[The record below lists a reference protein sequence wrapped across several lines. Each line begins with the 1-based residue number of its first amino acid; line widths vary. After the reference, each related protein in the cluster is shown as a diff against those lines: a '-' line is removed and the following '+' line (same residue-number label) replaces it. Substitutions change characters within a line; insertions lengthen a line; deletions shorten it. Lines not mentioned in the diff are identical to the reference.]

1 MIYDILEVFKKE
13 YEKSG
18 DGLILGSYTLKDG
31 LYVKI
36 NKDNTLE
43 FFESKTVKKEKL
55 FTNLNGIQNSDMK
68 EWFIQRDYCSNVIE
82 TAKSYDAP
90 IKSIHNNNYLTLFM
104 KSDKFLDVNI
114 EHLKSKL
121 FLTVLNFK
129 NFTNKNDKE
138 IICGYQDRIDI
149 FSRKKNV
156 VKKYQIIKNNL
167 EQIKQKVK
175 DLDVKNYIKIFFDE
189 DIKVYKQESEIYL
202 SLKVFNKNEYNQKI
216 TNSIY
221 GLSNSNMGLN
231 SKKPFLENKTRK
243 SNIPFMIQN
252 EDALLLKK
260 FFDWLKV
267 QPYRDEE
274 NKAIDRYLEE
284 HFFIQKQSSNDEAE
298 ITDFDY
304 IPTKIDDVNKYFP
317 SIYVK
322 NYLELENKDK
332 KLISDYE
339 IKELWQLEDK
349 VDELF
354 YNKQLKFNY
363 YKESK
368 DIKVSDFLSKELQSI
383 LFVTKFAMIN
393 YFKKYNDTAFLN
405 IVNKYGTQFVINHY
419 MNEREFKAKETMNL
433 KLSIQGETMDIKQE
447 LENLRTI
454 LEDEE
459 YKQLSKDEYLFLAGQ
474 WGAYLLSLSKADNKN
489 KTLALAEQYFK
500 AKYISKIQNILN
512 NDLQKFKHELRLSN
526 SWALKAVALLKAYED
541 DSKLSDKEKDR
552 FLVGFMAKNIF
563 YEKRK
568 KEEDKETKEE
578 TK

>member
-18 DGLILGSYTLKDG
+18 DDLIIGSYSLKDG

-36 NKDNTLE
+36 NRDKTLE
-43 FFESKTVKKEKL
+43 FYESKTVKKEKI
-55 FTNLNGIQNSDMK
+55 FSNLDGILNSEIQ
-68 EWFIQRDYCSNVIE
+68 EWFKQRDYYSSYINSN
-82 TAKSYDAP
+82 KSLFD
-90 IKSIHNNNYLTLFM
+90 KKIHNINYLSYFF
-104 KSDKFLDVNI
+104 KVENSDYVKDKIDEHFNI
-114 EHLKSKL
+114 L
-121 FLTVLNFK
+121 LNFGK
-129 NFTNKNDKE
+129 FKDKKDKE
-138 IICGYQDRIDI
+138 VLESYQDILKDED
-149 FSRKKNV
+149 RKKDILEKCEILKNCFDE
-156 VKKYQIIKNNL
+156 IIEVAK
-167 EQIKQKVK
+167 EK
-175 DLDVKNYIKIFFDE
+175 DIKNYIKIFFKE
-189 DIKVYKQESEIYL
+189 DLETYKKESEIYL
-202 SLKVFNKNEYNQKI
+202 SLKIFNDSSYNQKI
-216 TNSIY
+216 ENSIY

-243 SNIPFMIQN
+243 FSAPFLLKN

-274 NKAIDRYLEE
+274 NKSIDRYLDE
-284 HFFIQKQSSNDEAE
+284 HFFLQKQSNNDEAE

-304 IPTKIDDVNKYFP
+304 IPTKKDDINKHFP
-317 SIYVK
+317 TIYVR
-322 NYLELENKDK
+322 NHLLLENKDK

-354 YNKQLKFNY
+354 YNGQLKYNY
-363 YKESK
+363 YKDNK

-383 LFVTKFAMIN
+383 LFITKYAMIN
-393 YFKKYNDTAFLN
+393 YFKKYDDREFLN
-405 IVNKYGTQFVINHY
+405 IIKNYGAQFIINHY

-447 LENLRTI
+447 LENLKNM
-454 LEDEE
+454 LELEE
-459 YKQLSKDEYLFLAGQ
+459 YKQLSKDEYLFLSGQ
-474 WGAYLLSLSKADNKN
+474 WAAYLLSLSKADNKN

-512 NDLQKFKHELRLSN
+512 NDLEKFKHEIRLSN
-526 SWALKAVALLKAYED
+526 SWALKAIALLKAYED
-541 DSKLSDKEKDR
+541 DTKLTNKDKDR
-552 FLVGFMAKNIF
+552 FLVGFMAKNTF
-563 YEKRK
+563 YEKRN
-568 KEEDKETKEE
+568 KETDEE

>member
-13 YEKSG
+13 YEKKG
-18 DGLILGSYTLKDG
+18 DGLILGSYSLKDG

-36 NKDNTLE
+36 NKNKTIE

-55 FTNLNGIQNSDMK
+55 FTNLDGIQNSDMK

-129 NFTNKNDKE
+129 NFTNKKDKE
-138 IICGYQDRIDI
+138 IICGYQDRINI

-175 DLDVKNYIKIFFDE
+175 DLEVKNYIKIFFDE

-274 NKAIDRYLEE
+274 NKPIDKYLEE
-284 HFFIQKQSSNDEAE
+284 HFFIQKQSNNDEAE

-304 IPTKIDDVNKYFP
+304 IPTKKDDINKHFF

-322 NYLELENKDK
+322 NYLEFENKDK

-354 YNKQLKFNY
+354 FNKQLKFNY
-363 YKESK
+363 YG
-368 DIKVSDFLSKELQSI
+368 DVS
-383 LFVTKFAMIN
+383 TKLNNKLITLIYITRNAMIN
-393 YFKKYNDTAFLN
+393 YFKKYDEEKFYQ
-405 IVNKYGTQFVINHY
+405 VVKKYGTNFVIEHLKQNLEY
-419 MNEREFKAKETMNL
+419 KAKESLNL
-433 KLSIQGETMDIKQE
+433 KISLLKYKGESIMNIKSIQEEMIKK
-447 LENLRTI
+447 LEVSDYESLKS
-454 LEDEE
+454 EE
-459 YKQLSKDEYLFLAGQ
+459 FFYLCGQ
-474 WGAYLLSLSKADNKN
+474 VSSYLLSKKN
-489 KTLALAEQYFK
+489 QHEKMHDLVEPFLRANNARKLKKEIEFAFFQYKHAIHFGAKKINNAIALIEAYEGEEKLAYFMDSFLIG
-500 AKYISKIQNILN
+500 Y
-512 NDLQKFKHELRLSN
+512 LSN
-526 SWALKAVALLKAYED
+526 TYIFKSTEE
-541 DSKLSDKEKDR
+541 SK
-552 FLVGFMAKNIF
+552 
-563 YEKRK
+563 
-568 KEEDKETKEE
+568 
-578 TK
+578 

>member
-129 NFTNKNDKE
+129 NFTNKKDKE

-284 HFFIQKQSSNDEAE
+284 HFFIQKQSNNDEAE

-304 IPTKIDDVNKYFP
+304 IPTKKDDVNKYFP
-317 SIYVK
+317 LIYVK

-383 LFVTKFAMIN
+383 LFITKFAMIN
-393 YFKKYNDTAFLN
+393 YFKKYSDTGFLN

-447 LENLRTI
+447 LENLKNM
-454 LEDEE
+454 LELEE
-459 YKQLSKDEYLFLAGQ
+459 YKQLSKDEYLFLSGQ
-474 WGAYLLSLSKADNKN
+474 WAAYLLSLSKADNKN

-500 AKYISKIQNILN
+500 AKYISKMQNILN
-512 NDLQKFKHELRLSN
+512 NDLEKFKHEIRLSN

-541 DSKLSDKEKDR
+541 DTKLTNKDKDR
-552 FLVGFMAKNIF
+552 FLVGFMAKNTF
-563 YEKRK
+563 YEKRN
-568 KEEDKETKEE
+568 KEINEE

>member
-18 DGLILGSYTLKDG
+18 DGLILGLYSLKDG

-68 EWFIQRDYCSNVIE
+68 EWFKRNDYYSSYINSN
-82 TAKSYDAP
+82 KSLFD
-90 IKSIHNNNYLTLFM
+90 KKIHNINYLSYFFKLEN
-104 KSDKFLDVNI
+104 SDYVKNKIDEHFTILLDFGKFKD
-114 EHLKSKL
+114 KK
-121 FLTVLNFK
+121 
-129 NFTNKNDKE
+129 DKE
-138 IICGYQDRIDI
+138 VLENYQDRLKSDD
-149 FSRKKNV
+149 RKKDILDKCETLKNCFDEILEV
-156 VKKYQIIKNNL
+156 AKEKEIKNY
-167 EQIKQKVK
+167 V
-175 DLDVKNYIKIFFDE
+175 KIFFEE
-189 DIKVYKQESEIYL
+189 DLEIYKEESAIYL
-202 SLKVFNKNEYNQKI
+202 SLKIFNDSSYNKKI
-216 TNSIY
+216 GNSIY

-243 SNIPFMIQN
+243 FSAPFLLKN

-260 FFDWLKV
+260 FFDWLKI
-267 QPYRDEE
+267 QPY
-274 NKAIDRYLEE
+274 NQDRTLDEE
-284 HFFIQKQSSNDEAE
+284 HFFIQKQSNNDEAE

-304 IPTKIDDVNKYFP
+304 IPTKKDDVNKYFP
-317 SIYVK
+317 LIYVK

-393 YFKKYNDTAFLN
+393 YFKKYNDMGFLN
-405 IVNKYGTQFVINHY
+405 IVNKYGTQFMINHY

-474 WGAYLLSLSKADNKN
+474 WAAYLLSLSHADNKN

-500 AKYISKIQNILN
+500 AKYISKIQSILN
-512 NDLQKFKHELRLSN
+512 NDLEKFKHELRLSN

-552 FLVGFMAKNIF
+552 FLVGFMAKNTF

>member
-1 MIYDILEVFKKE
+1 MIYDILEVFKNE
-13 YEKSG
+13 YETSG
-18 DGLILGSYTLKDG
+18 DGLIFGSYSLKDG

-43 FFESKTVKKEKL
+43 FFESKTVKREKL
-55 FTNLNGIQNSDMK
+55 FTNLDGIQNSDMK
-68 EWFIQRDYCSNVIE
+68 EWFKQKDYYSSYINSN
-82 TAKSYDAP
+82 KSLFD
-90 IKSIHNNNYLTLFM
+90 KKIHNINYLSYFFKLEN
-104 KSDKFLDVNI
+104 SDYVKNKID
-114 EHLKSKL
+114 EHFNVL
-121 FLTVLNFK
+121 LNFGK
-129 NFTNKNDKE
+129 FKDKKDRE
-138 IICGYQDRIDI
+138 VLENYQDRLKSED
-149 FSRKKNV
+149 RKKYILEKCTILKNCFDE
-156 VKKYQIIKNNL
+156 IIEVANSK
-167 EQIKQKVK
+167 EI
-175 DLDVKNYIKIFFDE
+175 KNYIKIFFEE
-189 DIKVYKQESEIYL
+189 DLKTYKEESEIYL
-202 SLKVFNKNEYNQKI
+202 SLKIFNDSSYNQKI
-216 TNSIY
+216 EDSIF

-243 SNIPFMIQN
+243 FSAPFLLKN

-260 FFDWLKV
+260 FFDWLKI
-267 QPYRDEE
+267 QPY
-274 NKAIDRYLEE
+274 NQDRTLDEE
-284 HFFIQKQSSNDEAE
+284 HFFIQKQSNNDEAE

-304 IPTKIDDVNKYFP
+304 IPTKKDDVNKYFP
-317 SIYVK
+317 LIYVK

-368 DIKVSDFLSKELQSI
+368 EIKVSDFLSKELQSI

-393 YFKKYNDTAFLN
+393 YFKKYNDTGFLN

-447 LENLRTI
+447 LENLRTL

-474 WGAYLLSLSKADNKN
+474 WAAYLLSLSRADNKN

-500 AKYISKIQNILN
+500 AKYISKIQSILN
-512 NDLQKFKHELRLSN
+512 NDLEKFKHELRLSN

-552 FLVGFMAKNIF
+552 FLVGFMAKNTF

>member
-13 YEKSG
+13 YEKNG

-36 NKDNTLE
+36 NKNNSLE

-55 FTNLNGIQNSDMK
+55 FTNLDGIQNSDMK

-129 NFTNKNDKE
+129 NFTNKKDKE
-138 IICGYQDRIDI
+138 IICGYKDRINI
-149 FSRKKNV
+149 FSRKKDV

-175 DLDVKNYIKIFFDE
+175 DLDAKNYIKIFFDE

-243 SNIPFMIQN
+243 NNIPFMIQN
-252 EDALLLKK
+252 EDALILKK
-260 FFDWLKV
+260 FFDWLKI
-267 QPYRDEE
+267 QPY
-274 NKAIDRYLEE
+274 NQDRTLDKE
-284 HFFIQKQSSNDEAE
+284 HFFIQKQSNNDEAE

-304 IPTKIDDVNKYFP
+304 IPTKIDDVNRYFKP
-317 SIYVK
+317 IYVK
-322 NYLELENKDK
+322 NYLELEKDK
-332 KLISDYE
+332 KLIFDYE

-349 VDELF
+349 VDEFF

-363 YKESK
+363 YKDSK

-383 LFVTKFAMIN
+383 LFITKFSMIN
-393 YFKKYNDTAFLN
+393 YFKKYDNREFLN
-405 IVNKYGTQFVINHY
+405 IIKKYGIQFVINHY
-419 MNEREFKAKETMNL
+419 MNERELKAKETMNL

-447 LENLRTI
+447 LENIKNI
-454 LEDEE
+454 LLDENE
-459 YKQLSKDEYLFLAGQ
+459 YKNLTKEEFLFLSGQ
-474 WGAYLLSLSKADNKN
+474 WAYYLLSLSRADSKN
-489 KTLALAEQYFK
+489 KTLAFAEQYFK
-500 AKYISKIQNILN
+500 AKYTSKIQNILN
-512 NDLQKFKHELRLSN
+512 NDLEKFKHGISLN
-526 SWALKAVALLKAYED
+526 SKKIRKTIALLKAYESD
-541 DSKLSDKEKDR
+541 EKLSYKEKDR
-552 FLVGFMAKNIF
+552 FLVGFMAKNLF
-563 YEKRK
+563 YESNK
-568 KEEDKETKEE
+568 KENTQEMN
-578 TK
+578 

>member
-129 NFTNKNDKE
+129 NFTNKKDKE

-284 HFFIQKQSSNDEAE
+284 HFFIQKQSNNDEAE

-304 IPTKIDDVNKYFP
+304 IPTKKDDVNKYFP
-317 SIYVK
+317 LIYVK

-383 LFVTKFAMIN
+383 LFITKFAMIN
-393 YFKKYNDTAFLN
+393 YFKKYSDTGFLN

-447 LENLRTI
+447 LENLKNM
-454 LEDEE
+454 LELEE
-459 YKQLSKDEYLFLAGQ
+459 YKQLSKDEYLFLSGQ
-474 WGAYLLSLSKADNKN
+474 WAAYLLSLSKADNKN

-512 NDLQKFKHELRLSN
+512 NDLEKFKHEIRLSN

-541 DSKLSDKEKDR
+541 DTKLTNKDKDR
-552 FLVGFMAKNIF
+552 FLVGFMAKNTF
-563 YEKRK
+563 YEKRN
-568 KEEDKETKEE
+568 KETNEE

>member
-18 DGLILGSYTLKDG
+18 DNLILGSYSLKDG

-36 NKDNTLE
+36 NRDNSLE
-43 FFESKTVKKEKL
+43 FFESKKKI
-55 FTNLNGIQNSDMK
+55 FTNLNSIQNNEALD
-68 EWFIQRDYCSNVIE
+68 WFKQNDYYSSYINSN
-82 TAKSYDAP
+82 KSLFD
-90 IKSIHNNNYLTLFM
+90 KKIHNINYLSYFFKLENADHV
-104 KSDKFLDVNI
+104 KDKIDEHFNVLLD
-114 EHLKSKL
+114 
-121 FLTVLNFK
+121 FK
-129 NFTNKNDKE
+129 KFKDKKDKE
-138 IICGYQDRIDI
+138 VLESYQDRLKSED
-149 FSRKKNV
+149 RKKDILEKCEILKNCFDE
-156 VKKYQIIKNNL
+156 IIEVANSK
-167 EQIKQKVK
+167 EI
-175 DLDVKNYIKIFFDE
+175 KNYIKIYFEE
-189 DIKVYKQESEIYL
+189 DLKTYKKESEIYL
-202 SLKVFNKNEYNQKI
+202 SLKIFNDSSYNQKI
-216 TNSIY
+216 KDSIF

-243 SNIPFMIQN
+243 FSAPFLLTN

-260 FFDWLKV
+260 FFDWLKI
-267 QPYRDEE
+267 QPY
-274 NKAIDRYLEE
+274 NQDRTLDEE
-284 HFFIQKQSSNDEAE
+284 HFFLQKHSSNDEAE

-304 IPTKIDDVNKYFP
+304 IPTKKDDINKYFP
-317 SIYVK
+317 AIYVR
-322 NYLELENKDK
+322 NHLLLENKDK
-332 KLISDYE
+332 KLTSDYE

-354 YNKQLKFNY
+354 YNGQLKYNY
-363 YKESK
+363 YKDNK

-383 LFVTKFAMIN
+383 LFITKFSMLN
-393 YFKKYNDTAFLN
+393 YFKKYDDREFLN
-405 IVNKYGTQFVINHY
+405 IIKKYGTQFVINHY

-474 WGAYLLSLSKADNKN
+474 WAAYLLSLSRADNKN

-500 AKYISKIQNILN
+500 AKYISKIQSILN
-512 NDLQKFKHELRLSN
+512 NDLEKFKHELRLSN
-526 SWALKAVALLKAYED
+526 SWALKAVAFLKAYED

-552 FLVGFMAKNIF
+552 FLVGFMAKNTF

>member
-1 MIYDILEVFKKE
+1 MIYDILEIFKKE

-18 DGLILGSYTLKDG
+18 DALILGSYSLKDG

-36 NKDNTLE
+36 NKDKTIE
-43 FFESKTVKKEKL
+43 FFESKTIKKEKL
-55 FTNLNGIQNSDMK
+55 FTNLDGIQNSDMK
-68 EWFIQRDYCSNVIE
+68 EWFIQRDYCSNIIE

-104 KSDKFLDVNI
+104 KTDKFLDVNI

-129 NFTNKNDKE
+129 NFINKNDKE
-138 IICGYQDRIDI
+138 IICGYKDRINI
-149 FSRKKNV
+149 FSRKKDV
-156 VKKYQIIKNNL
+156 VKKYQIIKNEL
-167 EQIKQKVK
+167 EKIKQKVK

-189 DIKVYKQESEIYL
+189 EIRLYKQESEIYL
-202 SLKVFNKNEYNQKI
+202 SLKIFNKNEYNQKI

-252 EDALLLKK
+252 EDALMLKK

-267 QPYRDEE
+267 QPY
-274 NKAIDRYLEE
+274 NQDRTLDKE
-284 HFFIQKQSSNDEAE
+284 HFFIQKQSNNDEAE

-304 IPTKIDDVNKYFP
+304 IPTKKDDVNKYFS

-322 NYLELENKDK
+322 NYLELEDKDK

-339 IKELWQLEDK
+339 IKELWQLEEK

-354 YNKQLKFNY
+354 YNGQLKYNY
-363 YKESK
+363 YKDCK

-383 LFVTKFAMIN
+383 IFITRYAMIN
-393 YFKKYNDTAFLN
+393 YFKKYDNREFLN
-405 IVNKYGTQFVINHY
+405 IIKKYGTQFVINHY
-419 MNEREFKAKETMNL
+419 MNEKVFKAKETMNL
-433 KLSIQGETMDIKQE
+433 KLSLKGEDMDIKQE
-447 LENLRTI
+447 LQNLKNM
-454 LEDEE
+454 LETEAYE
-459 YKQLSKDEYLFLAGQ
+459 QLKKDEYLFLAGQ
-474 WGAYLLSLSKADNKN
+474 WAAYLLSLSKADNKN

-512 NDLQKFKHELRLSN
+512 NDLEKFKYEIRLSN
-526 SWALKAVALLKAYED
+526 SWALKTVALLKAYGE
-541 DSKLSDKEKDR
+541 DSKLTVKDKDR
-552 FLVGFMAKNIF
+552 FLVGFMAKNTF
-563 YEKRK
+563 YEKRN
-568 KEEDKETKEE
+568 KETNEE

>member
-13 YEKSG
+13 YEKNG
-18 DGLILGSYTLKDG
+18 DNLILGSYSLKDG

-36 NKDNTLE
+36 NRDKTLE
-43 FFESKTVKKEKL
+43 FYESKTVKKEKI
-55 FTNLNGIQNSDMK
+55 FSNLDGILNSEIQ
-68 EWFIQRDYCSNVIE
+68 EWFKQRDYYSSYINSN
-82 TAKSYDAP
+82 KSLFD
-90 IKSIHNNNYLTLFM
+90 KKIHNINYLSYFF
-104 KSDKFLDVNI
+104 KVENSDYVKDKIDEHFNILLDFGKFKD
-114 EHLKSKL
+114 KK
-121 FLTVLNFK
+121 
-129 NFTNKNDKE
+129 DKE
-138 IICGYQDRIDI
+138 VLESYQDILKDED
-149 FSRKKNV
+149 RKKDILEKCKTLKNCFDE
-156 VKKYQIIKNNL
+156 IIEVAK
-167 EQIKQKVK
+167 EKEI
-175 DLDVKNYIKIFFDE
+175 KNYIKIFFKE
-189 DIKVYKQESEIYL
+189 DLETYKKESEIYL
-202 SLKVFNKNEYNQKI
+202 SLKIFNDSSYNQKI
-216 TNSIY
+216 ENSIY

-243 SNIPFMIQN
+243 FSAPFLLKN

-274 NKAIDRYLEE
+274 NKSIDRYLDE
-284 HFFIQKQSSNDEAE
+284 HFFLQKQSNNDEAE

-304 IPTKIDDVNKYFP
+304 IPTKKDDINKHFP
-317 SIYVK
+317 TIYVR
-322 NYLELENKDK
+322 NHLLLENKDK

-339 IKELWQLEDK
+339 IKKLWQLEDK

-354 YNKQLKFNY
+354 YNGQLKYNY
-363 YKESK
+363 YKDNK

-383 LFVTKFAMIN
+383 LFISKFSMIN
-393 YFKKYNDTAFLN
+393 YFKKYDDREFQN
-405 IVNKYGTQFVINHY
+405 IIKKYGVQFIINHY

-433 KLSIQGETMDIKQE
+433 KLAIQGEIMDIKQE
-447 LENLRTI
+447 LEHLRNM
-454 LEDEE
+454 LELEE

-474 WGAYLLSLSKADNKN
+474 WAAYLLSLSKADNKN

-512 NDLQKFKHELRLSN
+512 NDLEKFKHEIRLSN

-541 DSKLSDKEKDR
+541 DIKLTNKDKDR
-552 FLVGFMAKNIF
+552 FLVGFMAKNTF

>member
-1 MIYDILEVFKKE
+1 MTIEKKDILDKCETLKNCFDEILEVAKE
-13 YEKSG
+13 KEIKN
-18 DGLILGSYTLKDG
+18 
-31 LYVKI
+31 YVKI
-36 NKDNTLE
+36 
-43 FFESKTVKKEKL
+43 FFEEDLEIYKE
-55 FTNLNGIQNSDMK
+55 
-68 EWFIQRDYCSNVIE
+68 
-82 TAKSYDAP
+82 
-90 IKSIHNNNYLTLFM
+90 
-104 KSDKFLDVNI
+104 
-114 EHLKSKL
+114 
-121 FLTVLNFK
+121 
-129 NFTNKNDKE
+129 
-138 IICGYQDRIDI
+138 
-149 FSRKKNV
+149 
-156 VKKYQIIKNNL
+156 
-167 EQIKQKVK
+167 
-175 DLDVKNYIKIFFDE
+175 
-189 DIKVYKQESEIYL
+189 ESAIYL
-202 SLKVFNKNEYNQKI
+202 SLKIFNDSSYNKKI
-216 TNSIY
+216 GNSIY

-243 SNIPFMIQN
+243 FSAPFLLKN

-260 FFDWLKV
+260 FFDWLKI
-267 QPYRDEE
+267 QPY
-274 NKAIDRYLEE
+274 NQDRTLDEE
-284 HFFIQKQSSNDEAE
+284 HFFIQKQSNNDEAE

-304 IPTKIDDVNKYFP
+304 IPTKKDDVNKYFP
-317 SIYVK
+317 LIYVK

-393 YFKKYNDTAFLN
+393 YFKKYNDMGFLN
-405 IVNKYGTQFVINHY
+405 IVNKYGTQFMINHY

-474 WGAYLLSLSKADNKN
+474 WAAYLLSLSHADNKN

-500 AKYISKIQNILN
+500 AKYISKIQSILN
-512 NDLQKFKHELRLSN
+512 NDLEKFKHELRLSN

-552 FLVGFMAKNIF
+552 FLVGFMAKNTF

>member
-1 MIYDILEVFKKE
+1 VGGKEMIYDILEVFKKE

-18 DGLILGSYTLKDG
+18 DGLILGLYSLKDG

-68 EWFIQRDYCSNVIE
+68 EWFKRNDYYSSYINSN
-82 TAKSYDAP
+82 KSLFD
-90 IKSIHNNNYLTLFM
+90 KKIHNINYLSYFFKLEN
-104 KSDKFLDVNI
+104 SDYVKNKIDEHFTILLDFGKFKD
-114 EHLKSKL
+114 KK
-121 FLTVLNFK
+121 
-129 NFTNKNDKE
+129 DKE
-138 IICGYQDRIDI
+138 VLENYQDRLKSDD
-149 FSRKKNV
+149 RKKDILDKCETLKNCFDEILEV
-156 VKKYQIIKNNL
+156 AKEKEIKNY
-167 EQIKQKVK
+167 V
-175 DLDVKNYIKIFFDE
+175 KIFFEE
-189 DIKVYKQESEIYL
+189 DLEIYKEESAIYL
-202 SLKVFNKNEYNQKI
+202 SLKIFNDSSYNKKI
-216 TNSIY
+216 GNSIY

-243 SNIPFMIQN
+243 FSAPFLLKN

-260 FFDWLKV
+260 FFDWLKI
-267 QPYRDEE
+267 QPY
-274 NKAIDRYLEE
+274 NQDRTLDEE
-284 HFFIQKQSSNDEAE
+284 HFFIQKQSNNDEAE

-304 IPTKIDDVNKYFP
+304 IPTKKDDVNKYFP
-317 SIYVK
+317 LIYVK

-393 YFKKYNDTAFLN
+393 YFKKYNDMGFLN
-405 IVNKYGTQFVINHY
+405 IVNKYGTQFMINHY

-454 LEDEE
+454 LEDKE

-474 WGAYLLSLSKADNKN
+474 WAAYLLSLSHADNKN

-512 NDLQKFKHELRLSN
+512 NDLEKFKHELRLSN

-552 FLVGFMAKNIF
+552 FLVGFMAKNTF

-568 KEEDKETKEE
+568 KEEDKETNEE

>member
-18 DGLILGSYTLKDG
+18 DGLILASYSLKDG

-43 FFESKTVKKEKL
+43 FFESKTVKREKL
-55 FTNLNGIQNSDMK
+55 FTNLDGIQNSDMK
-68 EWFIQRDYCSNVIE
+68 EWFKRNDYYSSYINSN
-82 TAKSYDAP
+82 KSLFD
-90 IKSIHNNNYLTLFM
+90 KKIHNINYLSYFFKLEN
-104 KSDKFLDVNI
+104 SDYVKNKIDEHFTILLDFGKFKD
-114 EHLKSKL
+114 KK
-121 FLTVLNFK
+121 
-129 NFTNKNDKE
+129 DKE
-138 IICGYQDRIDI
+138 VLENYQDRLKSDD
-149 FSRKKNV
+149 RKKDILD
-156 VKKYQIIKNNL
+156 KCETLKNCFDEIL
-167 EQIKQKVK
+167 EVAKEKEI
-175 DLDVKNYIKIFFDE
+175 KNYIKIFFEE
-189 DIKVYKQESEIYL
+189 DLYIYKEESAIYL
-202 SLKVFNKNEYNQKI
+202 SLKIFNDSSYNKKI
-216 TNSIY
+216 RNSIY

-243 SNIPFMIQN
+243 FSAPFLLKN

-260 FFDWLKV
+260 FFDWLKI
-267 QPYRDEE
+267 QPY
-274 NKAIDRYLEE
+274 NQDRTLDEE
-284 HFFIQKQSSNDEAE
+284 HFFIQKQSNNDEAE

-304 IPTKIDDVNKYFP
+304 IPTKKDDVNKYFP
-317 SIYVK
+317 LIYVK

-393 YFKKYNDTAFLN
+393 YFKKYNDTGFLN

-474 WGAYLLSLSKADNKN
+474 WAAYLLSLSRADNKN

-500 AKYISKIQNILN
+500 AKYISKIQSILN
-512 NDLQKFKHELRLSN
+512 NDLEKFKHELRLSN

-552 FLVGFMAKNIF
+552 FLVGFMAKNTF

>member
-18 DGLILGSYTLKDG
+18 DGLILGSYSLKDG

-43 FFESKTVKKEKL
+43 FFESKTVKREKL
-55 FTNLNGIQNSDMK
+55 FTNLDGIQNSDIK

-104 KSDKFLDVNI
+104 KSDKFLELNI

-129 NFTNKNDKE
+129 NFTNKKDKE
-138 IICGYQDRIDI
+138 IICGYQDRINI

-156 VKKYQIIKNNL
+156 VKKYQIIKKNL

-284 HFFIQKQSSNDEAE
+284 HFFIQKQSNNDEAE

-304 IPTKIDDVNKYFP
+304 IPTKKDDVNKYFP
-317 SIYVK
+317 LIYVK

-332 KLISDYE
+332 TLISDYE

-383 LFVTKFAMIN
+383 LFVTKFTMIN
-393 YFKKYNDTAFLN
+393 YFKKYNDNGFLN
-405 IVNKYGTQFVINHY
+405 IVKKYGTHFVINHY

-433 KLSIQGETMDIKQE
+433 KLSLQKGEYMDIKQE
-447 LENLRTI
+447 LQNLKNM
-454 LEDEE
+454 LETEE
-459 YKQLSKDEYLFLAGQ
+459 YEQLSKDEYLFLAGQ
-474 WGAYLLSLSKADNKN
+474 WAAYLLSLSKADNKN

-500 AKYISKIQNILN
+500 AKYISKIQSILN
-512 NDLQKFKHELRLSN
+512 NDLEKFKHEIRLSN
-526 SWALKAVALLKAYED
+526 SWALKAVALLKAYGD
-541 DSKLSDKEKDR
+541 DGKLNDKEKDR
-552 FLVGFMAKNIF
+552 FLVGFMAKNTF

-568 KEEDKETKEE
+568 ENKEE

>member
-1 MIYDILEVFKKE
+1 MIHDILEVFKKE
-13 YEKSG
+13 YETSG
-18 DGLILGSYTLKDG
+18 DGLILGSYSLKDG

-43 FFESKTVKKEKL
+43 FFESKTVKREKL
-55 FTNLNGIQNSDMK
+55 FTNLDGIQNSDMK
-68 EWFIQRDYCSNVIE
+68 EWFKQKDYYSSYINSN
-82 TAKSYDAP
+82 KSLFD
-90 IKSIHNNNYLTLFM
+90 KKIHNINYLSYFFKLEN
-104 KSDKFLDVNI
+104 SDYVKNKID
-114 EHLKSKL
+114 EHFNVL
-121 FLTVLNFK
+121 LNFGK
-129 NFTNKNDKE
+129 FKDKKDRE
-138 IICGYQDRIDI
+138 VLENYQDRLKSED
-149 FSRKKNV
+149 RKKYILEKCTILKNCFDE
-156 VKKYQIIKNNL
+156 IIEVANSK
-167 EQIKQKVK
+167 EI
-175 DLDVKNYIKIFFDE
+175 KNYIKIFFEE
-189 DIKVYKQESEIYL
+189 DLKTYKEESEIYL
-202 SLKVFNKNEYNQKI
+202 SLKIFNDSSYNQKI
-216 TNSIY
+216 EDSIF

-243 SNIPFMIQN
+243 FSAPFLLKN

-260 FFDWLKV
+260 FFDWLKI
-267 QPYRDEE
+267 QPY
-274 NKAIDRYLEE
+274 NQDRTLDEE
-284 HFFIQKQSSNDEAE
+284 HFFIQKQSNNDEAE

-304 IPTKIDDVNKYFP
+304 IPTKKDDVNKYFP
-317 SIYVK
+317 LIYVK

-393 YFKKYNDTAFLN
+393 YFKKYNDTGFLN

-474 WGAYLLSLSKADNKN
+474 WAAYLLSLSRADNKN

-500 AKYISKIQNILN
+500 AKYISKIQSILN
-512 NDLQKFKHELRLSN
+512 NDLEKFKHELRLSN

-552 FLVGFMAKNIF
+552 FLVGFMAKNTF

>member
-43 FFESKTVKKEKL
+43 FFESKTVKREKL
-55 FTNLNGIQNSDMK
+55 FTALDGIQNSEALD
-68 EWFIQRDYCSNVIE
+68 WFKQNDYYSSYINSN
-82 TAKSYDAP
+82 KSLFD
-90 IKSIHNNNYLTLFM
+90 KKIHNINYLSYFFKLEN
-104 KSDKFLDVNI
+104 SDYVKDRIDEHFNI
-114 EHLKSKL
+114 L
-121 FLTVLNFK
+121 LNFGK
-129 NFTNKNDKE
+129 FKDKKDKE
-138 IICGYQDRIDI
+138 VLESYQDRLKNED
-149 FSRKKNV
+149 RKKDILSKCKILKNHFD
-156 VKKYQIIKNNL
+156 KIIEVANSK
-167 EQIKQKVK
+167 EI
-175 DLDVKNYIKIFFDE
+175 KNYIKIFFEE
-189 DIKVYKQESEIYL
+189 DLKIYKEESEIYL
-202 SLKVFNKNEYNQKI
+202 SLKIFNDSSYNQKI
-216 TNSIY
+216 EESIF

-243 SNIPFMIQN
+243 FSASFLLKN
-252 EDALLLKK
+252 EDALMLKK
-260 FFDWLKV
+260 FFDWLKI
-267 QPYRDEE
+267 QPY
-274 NKAIDRYLEE
+274 NQDRTLDEE
-284 HFFIQKQSSNDEAE
+284 HFFLQKHSSNDEAE

-304 IPTKIDDVNKYFP
+304 IPTKKDDVNKYFS

-354 YNKQLKFNY
+354 YNGQLKYNY
-363 YKESK
+363 YKDSK

-383 LFVTKFAMIN
+383 LFITKFTMIN
-393 YFKKYNDTAFLN
+393 YFKKYDDRGFLN
-405 IVNKYGTQFVINHY
+405 IIEKYGTQLIINHY
-419 MNEREFKAKETMNL
+419 MNERVFKAKETMNL
-433 KLSIQGETMDIKQE
+433 KLALQKGEDMDIKQE
-447 LENLRTI
+447 LQNLKNI
-454 LEDEE
+454 LEVEE

-474 WGAYLLSLSKADNKN
+474 WAAYLLSLSKADNKN

-500 AKYISKIQNILN
+500 AKYISKIQSILN
-512 NDLQKFKHELRLSN
+512 NDLEKFKHEIRFSN
-526 SWALKAVALLKAYED
+526 SWALKAVSLLKAFEN
-541 DSKLSDKEKDR
+541 DSKLTNKEKDR
-552 FLVGFMAKNIF
+552 FLVGFMTKNTF

-568 KEEDKETKEE
+568 ENKETNEE